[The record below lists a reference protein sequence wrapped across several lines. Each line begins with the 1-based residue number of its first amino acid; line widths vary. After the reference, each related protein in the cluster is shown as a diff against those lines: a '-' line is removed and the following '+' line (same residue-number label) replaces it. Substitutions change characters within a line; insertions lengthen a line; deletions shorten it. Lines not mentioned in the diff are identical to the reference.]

1 MNLFEQRFGSRE
13 LEVVISDLL
22 VATAESSDALLD
34 DSVSQ
39 VLRML
44 RQSMGLDVV
53 FVSEFVDGRRVFRFV
68 DAEGSAPLQPGESSP
83 LEESYC
89 QRVVDGRMPELVH
102 DVAKLPDA
110 ASLPPT
116 PLRVGAHL
124 STPIVMNNG
133 DTYGTLCCFS
143 ASPNE
148 ALRMRD
154 LTTLRHCAQLVARK
168 LEATRRMREQAM
180 QDTEIMAPDWALEP
194 IEPRRR

>member
-1 MNLFEQRFGSRE
+1 MNLFEQRFGSRDV
-13 LEVVISDLL
+13 EVVISDLL

-44 RQSMGLDVV
+44 RQSMGMDVV

-68 DAEGSAPLQPGESSP
+68 DADGTAPLRPGESSP

-89 QRVVDGRMPELVH
+89 QRVVDGRLPELVP
-102 DVAKLPDA
+102 DIAKLRDGA
-110 ASLPPT
+110 ALPAS

-133 DTYGTLCCFS
+133 ETYGTLCCFS
-143 ASPNE
+143 AAPND
-148 ALRMRD
+148 ALRLRD

-168 LEATRRMREQAM
+168 LEATRHERERAM
-180 QDTEIMAPDWALEP
+180 QDTEILAPDWALEP